1 MKFLKGCLMLGGGLF
16 GLLLMVGLFVGN
28 SDGPQEVQADQ
39 TNPSLDAS
47 SDASRES
54 DTIALNSESAI
65 SGDRSIVVTGS
76 EVVDYIPSDNQFT
89 DPVEAKGGKLVVVYM
104 TLSNTGS
111 DSGNTFFTDF
121 NLVDSQER
129 EYDTIEDLTESIV
142 VDTWAESK
150 GLGSNGDQ
158 LFPGASVDV
167 LQVFRVAP
175 DADALKLFV
184 RNKKFDIK

>member
-1 MKFLKGCLMLGGGLF
+1 MLGGGLF
-16 GLLLMVGLFVGN
+16 GLLLIVGLFVGN
-28 SDGPQEVQADQ
+28 SDGPQEVQAGQ
-39 TNPSLDAS
+39 PNPSLDESSSAS
-47 SDASRES
+47 NES
-54 DTIALNSESAI
+54 NAVALNSESAI
-65 SGDRSIVVTGS
+65 SGDRSITVTGS

-121 NLVDSQER
+121 DLVDSQGR
-129 EYDTIEDLTESIV
+129 EYDNIEDFEESVV

-158 LFPGASVDV
+158 LFPGASVNV
-167 LQVFRVAP
+167 LQAFRVAP
-175 DADALKLFV
+175 DADGLKLSV
-184 RNKKFDIK
+184 RDKKFDIK